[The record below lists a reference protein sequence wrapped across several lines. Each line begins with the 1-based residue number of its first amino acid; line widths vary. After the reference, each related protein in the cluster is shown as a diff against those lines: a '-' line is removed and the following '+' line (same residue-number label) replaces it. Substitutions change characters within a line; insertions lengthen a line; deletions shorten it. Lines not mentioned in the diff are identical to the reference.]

1 MGPAGE
7 WFVGYS
13 DDTWKVA
20 AIPDALAAQ
29 IDELHTRR
37 AKVRSMAFGAYH
49 SWFLRFF
56 DPLRDL
62 IVAPFL
68 FGFES

>member
-56 DPLRDL
+56 DPEQS
-62 IVAPFL
+62 V
-68 FGFES
+68 